1 MINAPLFMQCLDK
14 DCLYT
19 YLRDCPAT
27 QGFVLAISGG
37 LDSMVLLHLFSQN
50 LSRLQNRI
58 EAVYVDHG
66 LQAVSRDWRDF
77 CANTAQQLGIPFE
90 SFEIDSAPDRNDS
103 IENWARTRRYQI
115 LTLRLKD
122 NDILFT
128 AHHLDDQVETFF
140 LKAFRGTGTR
150 GLAAMSSLRRI
161 EAGYHAR
168 PLLPFSRKD
177 LEAYARDNNLE
188 WIQDPSNAD
197 NSFDRNFLRNEIM
210 PLVESHWPAY
220 RKTIARLIEHQAET
234 RDLLEELAE
243 GDLKSMLDD
252 MGQGLDMEQLK
263 ALSLARQK
271 NVILQWARR
280 QQLAT
285 PNMTHLKKI
294 LSDVVNSAIDASPCV
309 NWADVEC
316 RRYRNRLYLNRTM
329 TAHDPDAVLQ
339 WDISHDL
346 EINGETLS
354 AIATTGEGIATEHL
368 HDKSVSIRFRQ
379 GGERLCPA
387 PGKQTKT
394 LKQIF
399 QENGI
404 LPWCRE
410 RIPLIY
416 LDDDLA
422 AVAGVC
428 VADQFAAGTEQASI
442 SLHWSGLQKIRQHHE

>member
-1 MINAPLFMQCLDK
+1 MQRLDK
-14 DCLYT
+14 DCLYA
-19 YLRDCPAT
+19 YLCDCPAM

-50 LSRLQNRI
+50 LSRLQKRI
-58 EAVYVDHG
+58 EAVYVDHR

-77 CANTAQQLGIPFE
+77 CANQAQQLGIPFY
-90 SFEIDSAPDRNDS
+90 SCEIDSAPGSNDS
-103 IENWARTRRYQI
+103 IEDWARTGRYQL
-115 LTLRLKD
+115 LTARLKN

-140 LKAFRGTGTR
+140 LQAFRGTGTR
-150 GLAAMSSLRRI
+150 GLAAMLSLRRI
-161 EAGYHAR
+161 AAGYHAR
-168 PLLPFSRKD
+168 PLLPFSRKE

-188 WIQDPSNAD
+188 WIVDPSNVD
-197 NSFDRNFLRNEIM
+197 NSYDRNYLRNEIM

-243 GDLKSMLDD
+243 DDLKSMLDD
-252 MGQGLDMEQLK
+252 MGHGLDLEKLK

-271 NVILQWARR
+271 NVILQWARQ

-285 PNMTHLKKI
+285 PNMAHLLQI
-294 LSDVVNSAIDASPCV
+294 LSDVVNSAVDASPCV

-316 RRYRNRLYLNRTM
+316 RRYRNRLYLNKTM
-329 TAHDPDAVLQ
+329 VEHDPDAVLQ

-368 HDKSVSIRFRQ
+368 HDRSVSIRFRQ

-394 LKQIF
+394 LKQIC
-399 QENGI
+399 QESGI

-428 VADQFAAGTEQASI
+428 VAEQYSAGSEQAAI
-442 SLHWSGLQKIRQHHE
+442 ALHWSGLQKMRQVHE